1 MKKNEIKQKIK
12 LEHYLNYESKNF
24 LEDNGGFD
32 FRYHSNSSY
41 LAKEFAKENKDL
53 FEALINNEIEK
64 NINKIMK
71 SEKEIKQELKKISSI
86 KINTKNEDESF
97 YNYHFNN
104 NTRYT
109 ISCYN
114 SHNIFC
120 GYAVL
125 CNFIYI
131 CFSIELEFYLK
142 TKNIN
147 DILSRHNSLEVFEG
161 ISENNLNSLNNCIKN
176 YITSKLIVGDDVIN
190 KKTELYKSLL
200 FNLVPLTIKLKKL
213 KNKDKILYDK
223 LNDYNLL
230 KLPNKIKKE
239 IYPFFNLEKEIEILQ
254 SGVLQY
260 NNELMLKHS
269 EINE

>member
-1 MKKNEIKQKIK
+1 MKKNEIKKRIK
-12 LEHYLNYESKNF
+12 LDHYLNYESKFF
-24 LEDNGGFD
+24 LESNRYFD
-32 FRYHSNSSY
+32 FRYYSNSSY
-41 LAKEFAKENKDL
+41 LAKDFAKENLAL
-53 FEALINNEIEK
+53 FECLVNKEIDN
-64 NINKIMK
+64 NINKIIK
-71 SEKEIKQELKKISSI
+71 AEKEIKQELKNISSI
-86 KINTKNEDESF
+86 KINTKNERESF

-104 NTRYT
+104 DNRYT

-131 CFSIELEFYLK
+131 SFNINLTSYLK

-147 DILSRHNSLEVFEG
+147 DILSHKNGLKAFNGNSKNDF
-161 ISENNLNSLNNCIKN
+161 NSLNNCIKN
-176 YITSKLIVGDDVIN
+176 YLTSKLIVGEDILN

-200 FNLVPLTIKLKKL
+200 FHLVPLTLKLNKLKK
-213 KNKDKILYDK
+213 KDKILYDK

-239 IYPFFNLEKEIEILQ
+239 IYPLFNLEKEIEILQ
-254 SGVLQY
+254 SGVLIY
-260 NNELMLKHS
+260 NNALMLKNS